1 MSYSIAI
8 RRPDRRPVVP
18 NFSSGPCT
26 KRPGWSLEGLNA
38 AALGRAHRSVD
49 GSDKLSEVIDRSRS
63 ILGIPKDYLIGIVP
77 GSDTGAVEMALW
89 SLLGLRGVDV
99 LAWESFGFRWSADII
114 HELCIPDV
122 RVFEADY
129 GTIPDLE
136 DRDIGRDLVFTW
148 NGTSSGVRVPDGDW
162 ISPDREGLVIC
173 DATSAVF
180 AMPIP
185 WRKLD
190 VVTWS
195 WQKALGGE
203 AAHGMIALSPKA
215 VGRLESF
222 VPDRPIPRLFR
233 LVDNGCLNLGI
244 FRGLA
249 INTPSLLCV
258 EDAIDALKWAESI
271 GGLDALVARAETN
284 LAVVSKWVEQTG
296 WVEFLAQDEGI
307 RSSTSI
313 CLSIIAP
320 WFSALGQVEQ
330 DNFMSCY
337 VKVLADEAVA
347 YDIINHRDAPPGLR
361 VWGGP
366 TVNAS
371 DLVALMPWLDWAF
384 ENARKKYTG

>member
-1 MSYSIAI
+1 
-8 RRPDRRPVVP
+8 
-18 NFSSGPCT
+18 
-26 KRPGWSLEGLNA
+26 
-38 AALGRAHRSVD
+38 
-49 GSDKLSEVIDRSRS
+49 
-63 ILGIPKDYLIGIVP
+63 
-77 GSDTGAVEMALW
+77 MALW

-114 HELCIPDV
+114 HELRIQDV
-122 RVFEADY
+122 RVFEAGY
-129 GTIPDLE
+129 GTIPYLE
-136 DRDIGRDLVFTW
+136 DRDTGRDIVFTW

-203 AAHGMIALSPKA
+203 AAHGMIVFSPKA

-233 LVDNGCLNLGI
+233 LVDNGCLNEGI
-244 FRGLA
+244 YRGLA

-258 EDAIDALKWAESI
+258 EDAIDALKWAQSI
-271 GGLDALVARAETN
+271 GGLNALIARTEAN
-284 LAVVSKWVEQTG
+284 LDVVSKWVEKTG
-296 WVEFLAQDEGI
+296 WVEFLAQDKGI

-313 CLSIIAP
+313 CLSIVAP
-320 WFSALGQVEQ
+320 WFSALSQVEQ
-330 DNFMSCY
+330 DNFMSYY
-337 VKVLADEAVA
+337 VKVLAEEAVA

-384 ENARKKYTG
+384 ENVCKKYSG